1 MESGLKTERTKPSLK
16 DYAEI
21 VGPCV
26 IDELRFIAGRLKG
39 KSIQHVSSLSSS
51 SEAAETLNRIVP
63 LFKDTGL
70 DASWDIIDVDSEFSE
85 VTEKFHNALCGRE
98 QDLTD
103 SDFESY
109 IQASEHN
116 IRKIKLRGDTIF
128 IHDHQPLALIGKRKG
143 LASKWVWRCHMDVS
157 SPDERVWEF
166 LSTFIEGYNA
176 AVFSSPKF
184 TKALNIPQFLVCP
197 AIDPLSDKNR
207 PLSVSEIDN
216 VLYKYGIEKSKPIIC
231 QISRYDYLKDP
242 VGVIETFKLVRK
254 HVDCQLVLA
263 GAKSTD
269 DPETDRVL
277 SEVKRSA
284 RSTPD
289 VHILLL
295 EEHSDIEIN
304 ALQRASTVIVQK
316 SIKEGFAL
324 TVTEALWKE
333 KAVVASAVGGIPLQI
348 KHKYS
353 GLLCHSIEAAAMQL
367 RQLLNNPE
375 YAKKLGANGKIHVM
389 KNFLLTRL
397 MREHMLVAL
406 ALEREGDIIN
416 L

>member
-1 MESGLKTERTKPSLK
+1 MESGLKTDRAKPSLR
-16 DYAEI
+16 DYADI

-26 IDELRFIAGRLKG
+26 IDELKFIADKLKG
-39 KSIQHVSSLSSS
+39 KSIQHVSSLSSL

-63 LFKDTGL
+63 LLKDIGL
-70 DASWDIIDVDSEFSE
+70 DASWDIIDVDSEFSDI
-85 VTEKFHNALCGRE
+85 TKKFHNALCSKDE
-98 QDLTD
+98 NIADN
-103 SDFESY
+103 DFENY

-128 IHDHQPLALIGKRKG
+128 IHDHQPLALIGKRKDIK
-143 LASKWVWRCHMDVS
+143 SKWVWRCHMDVS

-166 LSTFIEGYNA
+166 LTTFIEGYDA

-184 TKALNIPQFLVCP
+184 TKALSIPQFLVCP
-197 AIDPLSDKNR
+197 AIDPLSEKNR
-207 PLSVSEIDN
+207 PLGASEIDN
-216 VLYKYGIEKSKPIIC
+216 VLYKYGIEKNKPIIC

-263 GAKSTD
+263 GAKSID
-269 DPETDRVL
+269 DSETERVL

-284 RSTPD
+284 RGMPD

-295 EEHSDIEIN
+295 EERSDIEIN
-304 ALQRASTVIVQK
+304 ALQRASAVIIQK

-375 YAKKLGANGKIHVM
+375 YARRLGANGKIHVM

-406 ALEREGDIIN
+406 ALEHEGDIIN